1 MFQEIQ
7 SLLPG
12 RISIRRG
19 RSKLLHPL
27 AMQEKW
33 RKMFLILRCSVPPE
47 IMTGFCLPCFV
58 RFYCTVNIKQ
68 GKEEKIVYLE
78 NVCKFSLCD
87 ILFVICAINTIAFCC
102 KNIIIIQKIPLSCFF
117 KIIKKQKEQVVYTP
131 ALFL

>member
-58 RFYCTVNIKQ
+58 RFYCTVVILKIFKYLKTMFLCTMCTHEDTKSTVYY
-68 GKEEKIVYLE
+68 KEIWPYLRVYRE
-78 NVCKFSLCD
+78 DICKKMWALLNNTFSR
-87 ILFVICAINTIAFCC
+87 IHA
-102 KNIIIIQKIPLSCFF
+102 
-117 KIIKKQKEQVVYTP
+117 
-131 ALFL
+131 